1 MIVTED
7 EARKPW
13 CPMARVIVDS
23 DGSYNRSEIGD
34 PGHSR
39 TFIPQSSKCLARGCA
54 MWRQHDETKGILRPG
69 WAAMTLPPRAR
80 GRARKSP
87 TSPQRESWRS
97 WHSSKLS

>member
-13 CPMARVIVDS
+13 YPMARVIVDS

-39 TFIPQSSKCLARGCA
+39 TFIPQSSKCLACGCA
-54 MWRQHDETKGILRPG
+54 M
-69 WAAMTLPPRAR
+69 
-80 GRARKSP
+80 
-87 TSPQRESWRS
+87 
-97 WHSSKLS
+97 